1 MKKLLSYLS
10 GLLLIAMLNLTVAFA
25 QSVGGRVISGVVT
38 DENNEPLPGAGVID
52 S

>member
-25 QSVGGRVISGVVT
+25 QSVGGGQS
-38 DENNEPLPGAGVID
+38 NHW
-52 S
+52 SSY

>member
-25 QSVGGRVISGVVT
+25 QSVGGQS
-38 DENNEPLPGAGVID
+38 NHW
-52 S
+52 SSY